1 MYRLRYLS
9 RVIIHIG
16 SSKNIFSNKGVVK
29 KLILCRYA
37 FPTISVDIE
46 SRAASLP
53 HVRDGGGGPPDHR
66 NPGFAQTWYL
76 KTWTRILLF
85 NLKVTQ

>member
-53 HVRDGGGGPPDHR
+53 HKRQRRRASRSQESGIRPNG
-66 NPGFAQTWYL
+66 YI
-76 KTWTRILLF
+76 KTWTKILLF